1 MQMRGDGISG
11 VADEAENLAAFYG
24 VAGMDANFSGLEM
37 GVNGV
42 AMIAEFE
49 DYGIAVG
56 LLDGNIF
63 RIFSRSLFG
72 EAVGDGGDGGIGD
85 GDGFLAEDGV
95 AGEIFAGPVVDAIG
109 VVELFPVDGVALGDP
124 DASVDGERGASV
136 AGGVAAGVGGD
147 VVCAAEGRADDGDR
161 LRVDGDL
168 AAGFGDF
175 VLAGRR
181 GFGVDSAALGEMGG
195 RGLAGRHGHVDEEQG

>member
-11 VADEAENLAAFYG
+11 VADQAEDLAAFYG

-42 AMIAEFE
+42 AMIAEIE

-63 RIFSRSLFG
+63 GIFSGSLFG
-72 EAVGDGGDGGIGD
+72 EAVGDGGDGGIGHR
-85 GDGFLAEDGV
+85 DGFLAKDGV

-124 DASVDGERGASV
+124 DTSIDGKRGAGV
-136 AGGVAAGVGGD
+136 AGGVAAGIGGN
-147 VVCAAEGRADDGDR
+147 VI
-161 LRVDGDL
+161 
-168 AAGFGDF
+168 
-175 VLAGRR
+175 
-181 GFGVDSAALGEMGG
+181 
-195 RGLAGRHGHVDEEQG
+195 

>member
-11 VADEAENLAAFYG
+11 VADQAEDLAAFYG
-24 VAGMDANFSGLEM
+24 VAGMDSNFSGLEM
-37 GVNGV
+37 DVNGV
-42 AMIAEFE
+42 AMLTEIE
-49 DYGIAVG
+49 DDGVAVG

-63 RIFSRSLFG
+63 GIFSGSLFG
-72 EAVGDGGDGGIGD
+72 EAVGDGGDGGIGHR
-85 GDGFLAEDGV
+85 DGFLAKDGV
-95 AGEIFAGPVVDAIG
+95 AGEIFAGAVVDAIG
-109 VVELFPVDGVALGDP
+109 VVELFPVGGVALGDP

-161 LRVDGDL
+161 LSVDGDL

-181 GFGVDSAALGEMGG
+181 GFGVGSG
-195 RGLAGRHGHVDEEQG
+195 